1 MWQHLKACNGH
12 KPTSALANAGA
23 ADVMYWYV
31 MAASS
36 PMCVNAGAADVVSK
50 AGDAKDSLQQA
61 ANSAGLE

>member
-1 MWQHLKACNGH
+1 
-12 KPTSALANAGA
+12 
-23 ADVMYWYV
+23 MYWYV

-50 AGDAKDSLQQA
+50 AGDAKDSLQEA